1 MATLVFFHA
10 HPDDEA
16 IMTAGSM
23 ARAARDGHRV
33 VAVFATRGE
42 LGETP
47 DGMLADGESLADRR
61 SAESR
66 RSGDVVGAA
75 RVEFLPFHDSGMAG
89 SDTVDAPGAFAAAAV
104 DDAAAH
110 LATIL
115 REEDADVLTVYDE
128 RGGYEHPDHIQV
140 HHVGRRAAE
149 LAGTPRV
156 YAATVDA
163 DALREAAVA
172 QREAAA
178 LGGEHEGVEFPDP
191 DELNLG
197 IPGHRITTRVDVTP
211 FLAQK
216 RAAMAAHESQ
226 ISEEAFFLAMPD
238 DMFAAAFAT
247 ECYERL
253 DSKPAT
259 PETWLLG

>member
-1 MATLVFFHA
+1 
-10 HPDDEA
+10 
-16 IMTAGSM
+16 MTAGTM

-33 VAVFATRGE
+33 VVVFATRGE

-47 DGMLADGESLADRR
+47 PGLLADGETLAQRR
-61 SAESR
+61 SEESR
-66 RSGDVVGAA
+66 RSGEVLGAA

-89 SDTVDAPGAFAAAAV
+89 SDTVDAPGAFATAPVDEAAAP
-104 DDAAAH
+104 
-110 LATIL
+110 LAELL
-115 REEDADVLTVYDE
+115 REEQADVLTAYDE

-163 DALREAAVA
+163 DALRETARA
-172 QREAAA
+172 QRAIAEAA
-178 LGGEHEGVEFPDP
+178 GETIDMPDP

-197 IPGHRITTRVDVTP
+197 LPGHRITTRVDVGE
-211 FLAQK
+211 FLTQK
-216 RAAMAAHESQ
+216 RAAMAAHQSQ

-238 DMFAAAFAT
+238 DVFAKTFGT
-247 ECYERL
+247 EWYERL
-253 DSKPAT
+253 DSTPAA
-259 PETWLLG
+259 PETWLL